1 MVRDALALEVLAR
14 VQRDFFALG
23 DIHGGE
29 RVFGDLAAARHAH
42 VGVAVAITVAKGRP
56 LALAQLFAPYLVMLR
71 ITARGPEHNLA
82 IEGPCAL
89 IGYVALGFSRHTRA
103 GSRPRPALHPCS

>member
-1 MVRDALALEVLAR
+1 VRPVVRDALALEVLAR

-56 LALAQLFAPYLVMLR
+56 LALAQLSAPYLVSCFGLPHEAPS
-71 ITARGPEHNLA
+71 TTWPSK
-82 IEGPCAL
+82 AL
-89 IGYVALGFSRHTRA
+89 VHLSGT
-103 GSRPRPALHPCS
+103 